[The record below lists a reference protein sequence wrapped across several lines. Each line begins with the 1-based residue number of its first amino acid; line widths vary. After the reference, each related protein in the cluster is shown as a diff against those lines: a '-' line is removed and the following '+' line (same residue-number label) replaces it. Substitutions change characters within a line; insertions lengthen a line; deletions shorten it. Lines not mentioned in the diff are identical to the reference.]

1 MNSQNDSDLATIPS
15 SADARTAEIDFSG
28 QDDADYGYGR
38 TAALDFAAIWAAI
51 YRSRLWILG
60 ILVAC
65 LLAGIVI
72 SLLSTPIYRATS
84 TVQID
89 QEAAKVI
96 GTEETDLS
104 ASIQDSDRFLQTQ
117 LDIIRSRALAT
128 SVAEDE
134 NLFGNK
140 AFLEAMGVDP
150 DVESEGALSKEETER
165 ELVLETLRENFSVSL
180 PIDSRV
186 TSMVFESPDPK
197 LAARIANSYAENY
210 IRNNLQRKFDTSS
223 YAREFLKEQLDA
235 AAARLGESERK
246 ALAYARSTRII
257 DASNAAQTEDGRAAP
272 RSLTAAT
279 LVQLNQEYAAAFARR
294 IEAQKKWETARG
306 TATLN
311 TPQVLNNLA
320 VQNLVQERAK
330 LEAELED
337 QLQRRKDD
345 YPTVRQLTARKQEL
359 DRQIAAISSGIRN
372 SIRGEYET
380 ALAQEKALQK
390 QINVLKESTLDEQS
404 NAVQLSILQRESDTN
419 RQLYDL
425 LLTRYNEL
433 NAESG
438 VQSNNVINV
447 DRAIVPVDPISPN
460 IPLNLGLSLLTGIAL
475 AGAFVFGRE
484 QIFDTIR
491 TPDDISN
498 KLGRLTLGTIPV
510 LKSGADM
517 STEMLDQKS
526 NISEA
531 YTSVRTSL
539 MLASSHGLP
548 NSIMFTSAR
557 QGEGKSSSCF
567 ATALALSRINK
578 KVAVI
583 DLDLRRPSQHK
594 FFGLQNVHGMSD
606 LLSQNAKISDVIQ
619 KTKYSNI
626 SFISS
631 GAIPPNPAE
640 LLAGENARSVLK
652 QLEDEFDIVLVDSAP
667 LLGLADAVVVGSM
680 VESCV
685 FVVEANRNQT
695 SLVRTAVN
703 RLLQSGAKL
712 TGILLSKFDAKQS
725 GYSYEYQ
732 YQYEYDATSSSK

>member
-1 MNSQNDSDLATIPS
+1 MNSQNDSDHAPVLNKPGYSNSDIDS
-15 SADARTAEIDFSG
+15 LGQESAE
-28 QDDADYGYGR
+28 YGYGR
-38 TAALDFAAIWAAI
+38 ASALDFAVIWSAV
-51 YRSRLWILG
+51 YRSRYWILG

-65 LLAGIVI
+65 LLIGIVV
-72 SLLSTPIYRATS
+72 SLLSTPIYRAKS

-128 SVAEDE
+128 SVAEDQ

-140 AFLEAMGVDP
+140 AFLEAMDVDP
-150 DVESEGALSKEETER
+150 DIEPEGALSQEETER

-186 TSMVFESPDPK
+186 TSIVFDSPDPK

-223 YAREFLKEQLDA
+223 YAREFLKEQLDG
-235 AAARLGESERK
+235 AAARLGESERN
-246 ALAYARSTRII
+246 ALAYARSTKII

-345 YPTVRQLTARKQEL
+345 YPTVRQLNARKEEL

-372 SIRGEYET
+372 SIRGEYQT
-380 ALAQEKALQK
+380 ALEQEKALQS
-390 QINVLKESTLDEQS
+390 QIALLKESTLDEQS

-433 NAESG
+433 NAEAG
-438 VQSNNVINV
+438 VQSNNVIIV
-447 DRAIVPVDPISPN
+447 DRAIVPVEPISPN
-460 IPLNLGLSLLTGIAL
+460 IPLNLALSLLAGIGL

-510 LKSGADM
+510 LKDGAEM

-526 NISEA
+526 NVSEA

-548 NSIMFTSAR
+548 SSLMFTSAR

-578 KVAVI
+578 KVVI
-583 DLDLRRPSQHK
+583 VDLDLRRPSQHH
-594 FFGLQNVHGMSD
+594 FFDIKNQHGMSD
-606 LLSQNAKISDVIQ
+606 LLSQNAEISDVIHE
-619 KTKYSNI
+619 TKHKNV

-640 LLAGENARSVLK
+640 LLAGENASSVLR
-652 QLEDEFDIVLVDSAP
+652 QLEEQFDIVLVDSAP

-685 FVVEANRNQT
+685 FVVEASRNQA
-695 SLVRTAVN
+695 SVVRTAVN
-703 RLLQSGAKL
+703 RLLQGGAKL

-725 GYSYEYQ
+725 GYSYEYA
-732 YQYEYDATSSSK
+732 YQYEYGETSS